1 MNHYDDFDTI
11 KLVAYWDYRWILRIQ
26 YLQLLLLQTPPH
38 QDRSRERAQR
48 QLDDLQWHHQTL
60 QT

>member
-1 MNHYDDFDTI
+1 MKYDDFDTI

-48 QLDDLQWHHQTL
+48 QLDDLQWHHS
-60 QT
+60 